1 MNGIQQ
7 DIQERAE
14 VIRIDR
20 LSPLGRELAKR
31 YDAGSAATILVLDG
45 AGQVVYRDAGFPD
58 RQKVV
63 AAIDAAI
70 DATQSG

>member
-1 MNGIQQ
+1 MNGIEQ

-14 VIRIDR
+14 VIRINR

-31 YDAGSAATILVLDG
+31 YDVGSATTILVLDG
-45 AGQVVYRDAGFPD
+45 TGQVVYRNAVFPD
-58 RQKVV
+58 RKKVV

-70 DATQSG
+70 DAAQTG